1 MAKNSKI
8 SSKFMIDEVLWY
20 EATSI
25 RDDESYLAD
34 VLVKL
39 KLIEP
44 LWEGGTTESDAIC
57 WLEKEPP
64 LKDKLRVLKEMGY
77 DLSILKLEK

>member
-1 MAKNSKI
+1 MAK
-8 SSKFMIDEVLWY
+8 KFNITPKSLIDEVLWH

-25 RDDESYLAD
+25 RDDEPYLAD

-44 LWEGGTTESDAIC
+44 ILEGRLRKNFLS
-57 WLEKEPP
+57 
-64 LKDKLRVLKEMGY
+64 LKKWAMT
-77 DLSILKLEK
+77 SAF

>member
-1 MAKNSKI
+1 MANSKI

-25 RDDESYLAD
+25 RDDEPYLAD

-44 LWEGGTTESDAIC
+44 LWED
-57 WLEKEPP
+57 
-64 LKDKLRVLKEMGY
+64 
-77 DLSILKLEK
+77 